1 MISPLLSLPFA
12 TLLLCIALLPL
23 VASHFWDSNRN
34 KGIVSGVLLL
44 PILGWLILNDL
55 HALEHTLL
63 EYFSF
68 IVLLGSLYV
77 IAGGI
82 AVEGDVRATP
92 VLNTLILAL
101 GAVLAN
107 FIGTTGASMVLIRP
121 FLRMNESRKR
131 ISHLVFFFILIVSNA
146 GGLLTPLGDPPLFLG
161 YLRGVPFFWTLKLWP
176 MWLFVVGALLFLF
189 LFVDEH
195 LNSKEF
201 TAEEVVR
208 GFSQLKKF
216 KVRGRH
222 NFIFLFGVIL
232 AIFQPTPWRELLMLA
247 MGLASLTTGKKSV
260 REYNQFNWHPIL
272 EVAILFVGIFITMV
286 PTLMM
291 LKTMA
296 PTLGINEPW
305 QFFWLTGF
313 LSSFLDNAPTY
324 ATFFS
329 LAQGLNLPA
338 SVVGIPDL
346 ILEAISAGAVL
357 MGANSYIGNG
367 PNFMVKAIADH
378 RGFKT
383 FSFFLYVFYAAV
395 TLFPLYLLMTY
406 IFFL

>member
-1 MISPLLSLPFA
+1 MLP
-12 TLLLCIALLPL
+12 
-23 VASHFWDSNRN
+23 
-34 KGIVSGVLLL
+34 VLL
-44 PILGWLILNDL
+44 WLIFNDV

-82 AVEGDVRATP
+82 AVEGHVRATP
-92 VLNTLILAL
+92 VLNTLLLAL

-131 ISHLVFFFILIVSNA
+131 ISHMVFFFILIVSNA

-176 MWLFVVGALLFLF
+176 MWIFVVGALLFLF

-195 LNSKEF
+195 LNRKEF
-201 TAEEVVR
+201 TAQEIVR
-208 GFSQLKKF
+208 GFSELKKF

-260 REYNQFNWHPIL
+260 REYNHFNWHPIL

-291 LKTMA
+291 LKVMA

-305 QFFWLTGF
+305 QFFWLTGI

-338 SVVGIPDL
+338 EVVGIPDAL
-346 ILEAISAGAVL
+346 LKAISAGAVL

-383 FSFFLYVFYAAV
+383 FSFFKYVFYAGV